1 MNNHFYQNYGRCEQY
16 RPHLFKWRGPLTNVK
31 NSLPFARILLFI
43 VAILIFN
50 LTKAQ
55 SPVEVSGKVKDSYG
69 LPLNG
74 VSVQVKR
81 SNNQGNQTKVLGT
94 LTDENGAFNISVHA
108 GDSVVFSFVGFK
120 NYRLVYQG
128 QQNLEITLTPIGSLQ
143 DSVVVIGYQTVLKKD
158 LTGATGV
165 VNMENATKISAG
177 TVAEGIQGLVPG
189 VTVRNGGAPGQNSVI
204 EIRGVGSFQN
214 ASPLYVIDGM
224 LSDANV
230 TINPDDIASVQILKD
245 ASAAAIYG
253 SRAGNG
259 VVIITTKKGHAGEPL
274 VSLSGKYGFQQLPKT
289 WDVMNAASFL
299 KTAQQQYANSGV
311 AMPKDIA
318 NQLQNNTINTDW
330 QKAVYRTSAYQD
342 YTLGISGGSP
352 SATYYVAG
360 SYYGN
365 QGTVVG
371 NNFTRASL
379 RINTAVHKGR
389 VTFGENLMLTDNNN
403 DYPGGGVNV
412 FYNSSQMLPI
422 IQVKS
427 DDYKDPIQYPSNPGG
442 WGIGSSNNPTYANNY
457 LAAAALDKVSNEYG
471 KLVGNAYLQIKL
483 AKWLTYKF
491 NAGLEV
497 SYDYSQEIRD
507 TGIWR
512 YTNQPPET
520 FVSEERS
527 RFTNLLLENTFNF
540 DHHFGKHYINGVVG
554 FSRTQQE
561 REYTGAARNLLQ
573 DLNGTLYTT
582 IGSAIGSPSAT
593 GGINNKWRSHGWLG
607 RVNYNYAD
615 RYLLTLTGRIDQ
627 DSRFGPEYRTGYFPS
642 AAAAWRISKE
652 DFFKSNTVNDL
663 KIRGSYGQLG
673 FSDALTPWQYV
684 GFINSSTRAIYGTD
698 QKPQLGQYQSII
710 TNPDLHWEKRN
721 QLDIGTDITLLDNRL
736 NLTVDW
742 YNSTSKDVLLIVPLP
757 QYLGSSGSP
766 FVNTG
771 SIRNTGIEFSAAYH
785 NHDRAFKW
793 DLAGNFTTIK
803 NKVLSVGNQGA
814 DANGNK
820 VNYLQPA
827 NFVRSQV
834 GHPMAS
840 WYVIKTDGIFQSTDE
855 VNNYKNKDG
864 KIIQPNAKPGDIRFV
879 DLNGDGQINDDDR
892 TFAGSPWPTLQAG
905 LQFNGSYHN
914 FSINMQWVGVF
925 GNKIYDDV
933 RRPLD
938 SYQLVNFRS
947 DINPWTPENTNT
959 NDPRLAID
967 NGNDPSVSANNMA
980 QTDRWLENG
989 SYARLRNLEIG
1000 YNFQT
1005 DFLSKMKIHNAR
1017 LFVSGQNL
1025 LTITKYKGLD
1035 PDVANNNLGMRG
1047 MDSGFWPSSRIY
1059 SVGIHMEF

>member
-1 MNNHFYQNYGRCEQY
+1 MKNHYHPNYGHCEGYNEQSASGNY
-16 RPHLFKWRGPLTNVK
+16 RLKIPYFTRLIGLFVLAFMGIVFSTTLYAQDSDNV
-31 NSLPFARILLFI
+31 
-43 VAILIFN
+43 
-50 LTKAQ
+50 T
-55 SPVEVSGKVKDSYG
+55 GTVKDQIGSS
-69 LPLNG
+69 LSG
-74 VSVQVKR
+74 VSVQVIHPGAIQNR
-81 SNNQGNQTKVLGT
+81 TKGT
-94 LTDENGAFNISVHA
+94 LTDNNGNFNLYA
-108 GDSVVFSFVGFK
+108 ETGDSLIFSFVGYQQFAMIYRNQK
-120 NYRLVYQG
+120 NIQIVLVATGTQ
-128 QQNLEITLTPIGSLQ
+128 Q

-158 LTGATGV
+158 LTGSTGV
-165 VNMENATKISAG
+165 VNMENSTKVSAG

-230 TINPDDIASVQILKD
+230 TINPDDVATIQILKD

-259 VVIITTKKGHAGEPL
+259 VVIITTKKGRSGAPK
-274 VSLSGKYGFQQLPKT
+274 VSLSGKYGLQQLPKT
-289 WDVMNAASFL
+289 WDVMNASQFL
-299 KTAQQQYANSGV
+299 KTAQQQYTNSGV
-311 AMPKDIA
+311 ALPKDIA
-318 NQLQNNTINTDW
+318 TQLQNNTINTDW
-330 QKAVYRTSAYQD
+330 QDAVYRRSAYQD

-352 SATYYVAG
+352 TATYYVAG

-365 QGTVVG
+365 EGTVVD

-379 RINTAVHKGR
+379 RINTEVHKGR
-389 VTFGENLMLTDNNN
+389 VTFGQNLMLTDNNN

-412 FYNSSQMLPI
+412 FYNSAQMLPI
-422 IQVKS
+422 IKIQS
-427 DDYKDPIQYPSNPGG
+427 DDYKDPIQYPSNPAG
-442 WGIGSSNNPTYANNY
+442 WGLGSANDPTYANNY
-457 LAAAALDKVSNEYG
+457 LAAAAMDKVSNEYG
-471 KLVGNAYLQIKL
+471 KLVGNAYLQVKI

-497 SYDYSQEIRD
+497 SYDYTQEIRD
-507 TGIWR
+507 TGVWR
-512 YTNQPPET
+512 YTNQPSQT
-520 FVSEERS
+520 FVSENRS
-527 RFTNLLLENTFNF
+527 RYSNLLLENTLNF

-554 FSRTQQE
+554 FSRTQQD
-561 REYTGAARNLLQ
+561 RTYTGASRTLLQ

-582 IGSAIGSPSAT
+582 IGSAIGTPSAT
-593 GGINNKWRSHGWLG
+593 GGVSNKWRSHGWLG
-607 RVNYNYAD
+607 RINYNYAD

-627 DSRFGPEYRTGYFPS
+627 DSRFGPDYRTGYFPS
-642 AAAAWRISKE
+642 AAAAWRVSKE
-652 DFFKSNTVNDL
+652 DFFKSNTINDL
-663 KIRGSYGQLG
+663 KIRASYGQLG
-673 FSDALTPWQYV
+673 FSDALAAWQYV

-698 QKPQLGQYQSII
+698 GTPHLGQYQSII
-710 TNPDLHWEKRN
+710 TNPDLHWEKRK
-721 QLDIGTDITLLDNRL
+721 QFDVGADITLLENRL
-736 NLTVDW
+736 DLTLDW
-742 YNSTSKDVLLIVPLP
+742 YNSTSSDVLLVVPLP
-757 QYLGSSGSP
+757 DYLGSSGSP

-771 SIRNTGIEFSAAYH
+771 SIRNTGVEFSAAYH
-785 NHDRAFKW
+785 NHTREFKW
-793 DLAGNFTTIK
+793 DLSGNFTTIK
-803 NKVLSVGNQGA
+803 NKVLSVGNQGT

-840 WYVIKTDGIFQSTDE
+840 WYVIQTDGIFQSVDE
-855 VNNYKNKDG
+855 VNNYKNSEG
-864 KIIQPNAKPGDIRFV
+864 KIIQPNAKPGDIRYV
-879 DLNGDGQINDDDR
+879 DLNDDGQINDDDR
-892 TFAGSPWPTLQAG
+892 SFHGSPWPTLQAG
-905 LQFNGSYHN
+905 LQFNASYHH
-914 FSINMQWVGVF
+914 FSMNMQWVGIF

-947 DINPWTPENTNT
+947 DINPWTPDNTNT

-1000 YNFQT
+1000 YNFT
-1005 DFLSKMKIHNAR
+1005 PDFLKRLNIQNAR
-1017 LFVSGQNL
+1017 IFVSGQNL
-1025 LTITKYKGLD
+1025 FTITKYKGLD
-1035 PDVANNNLGMRG
+1035 PDVANGNLSMRG